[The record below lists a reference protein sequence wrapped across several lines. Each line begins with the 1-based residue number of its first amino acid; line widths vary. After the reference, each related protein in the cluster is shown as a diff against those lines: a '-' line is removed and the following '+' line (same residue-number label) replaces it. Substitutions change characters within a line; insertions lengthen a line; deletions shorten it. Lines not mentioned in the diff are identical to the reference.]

1 METPRV
7 ESCAGACWGAVIP
20 GEFRRKAL
28 YVTPRPDRLSATLES
43 WQNRFGPLGV
53 KCEALPYFE
62 TRTINSGDD
71 TSIISDV
78 SDIIT
83 NSLRNVDVFLASPN
97 TFLAMCKASASNSI
111 LQEILRDV
119 KLVMLDSAQ
128 NLDDATEAA
137 IGLLKMNGTVGEGID
152 DPIMQP
158 ICDPI
163 DQPITTP
170 DQIPIRFAV
179 AASPID
185 KTSAVKLGAWLG
197 VPKSMQSH
205 AIKQFSGSNSHAVP
219 NSLEVI
225 GYHIPWAKSDFTF
238 DRALDDK
245 ISDVVT
251 KKRGVD
257 KNPVIV
263 LCASR
268 ENVSR
273 TATHLAKH
281 AEECVLKNG
290 QPHPYILDERHRV
303 TLENAANRVT
313 DTTLKQCIAQGIGI
327 RASEVSKFDKDFVDA
342 LFENETLSV
351 LVCVY
356 TANGMGKQSGTCS
369 STVHPNPPN
378 LPPHLR
384 APLVVVKGTRKYV
397 GNSQFSEMD
406 TDDAARAFSACG
418 RVGVSREGKVVFM
431 TRRDTVSTYAKL
443 KAGGGESIESKLTVY
458 APEYLNQ
465 VIACGAVTSN
475 ASAVAFLQNTF
486 AYFKDVGVATDPTVQ
501 RAVRSALGDLK
512 QAGMFDHG
520 TQIELAP
527 TALGRVMDNT
537 HARLSSMKL
546 LAANPFP
553 VTCAET
559 LETLCALTDEFPFCD
574 AIRQDEKKL
583 LRVWNAG
590 KGFEQR
596 AVRFPVMQQGR
607 ARGSENDVHENKQ
620 GQQGT
625 ENTEPTNNN
634 PKPQMAPKPPKP
646 VVATAIRAPAEKLF
660 VLAQV
665 CLSEFGT
672 VAMAS
677 APERTKLDAQ
687 RFMNRAPQLA
697 AGAFAV
703 FSQKI
708 KNPNTFAASFS
719 ALRLSKSLALGMWD
733 DTALPARQF
742 GVSSVLCDRLKS
754 SGVTSLD
761 DILGVTPLELDH
773 KAGCASPFGERLL
786 RSVNGLP
793 MATALRVTVLEPTN
807 PGETAF
813 LVKVNVYCEN
823 ATIAAARAVLQKCQ
837 ADGQNLPT
845 WHAQLLVGCLWKDT
859 LLFSKTLARQKRANA
874 TDEPFSETISVPSEC
889 APHVPGEKAV
899 IVAAL
904 LFENCVGRDQITDVT
919 YVVPRVPTLGAL
931 DSALRARLGAVTET
945 VSSPYARTPEAQ
957 RTPPPMHN
965 THQVTTPLSVAPPQ
979 NLFDGVEGER
989 LDLTGLTDSYDS
1001 LFDSPRVDLPGKKP
1015 RREELSCES

>member
-1 METPRV
+1 
-7 ESCAGACWGAVIP
+7 
-20 GEFRRKAL
+20 
-28 YVTPRPDRLSATLES
+28 
-43 WQNRFGPLGV
+43 
-53 KCEALPYFE
+53 
-62 TRTINSGDD
+62 
-71 TSIISDV
+71 
-78 SDIIT
+78 
-83 NSLRNVDVFLASPN
+83 
-97 TFLAMCKASASNSI
+97 
-111 LQEILRDV
+111 
-119 KLVMLDSAQ
+119 
-128 NLDDATEAA
+128 
-137 IGLLKMNGTVGEGID
+137 
-152 DPIMQP
+152 
-158 ICDPI
+158 
-163 DQPITTP
+163 
-170 DQIPIRFAV
+170 
-179 AASPID
+179 
-185 KTSAVKLGAWLG
+185 
-197 VPKSMQSH
+197 
-205 AIKQFSGSNSHAVP
+205 
-219 NSLEVI
+219 
-225 GYHIPWAKSDFTF
+225 
-238 DRALDDK
+238 
-245 ISDVVT
+245 
-251 KKRGVD
+251 
-257 KNPVIV
+257 
-263 LCASR
+263 
-268 ENVSR
+268 
-273 TATHLAKH
+273 
-281 AEECVLKNG
+281 
-290 QPHPYILDERHRV
+290 
-303 TLENAANRVT
+303 
-313 DTTLKQCIAQGIGI
+313 
-327 RASEVSKFDKDFVDA
+327 
-342 LFENETLSV
+342 
-351 LVCVY
+351 
-356 TANGMGKQSGTCS
+356 
-369 STVHPNPPN
+369 
-378 LPPHLR
+378 
-384 APLVVVKGTRKYV
+384 
-397 GNSQFSEMD
+397 
-406 TDDAARAFSACG
+406 
-418 RVGVSREGKVVFM
+418 
-431 TRRDTVSTYAKL
+431 
-443 KAGGGESIESKLTVY
+443 
-458 APEYLNQ
+458 
-465 VIACGAVTSN
+465 
-475 ASAVAFLQNTF
+475 
-486 AYFKDVGVATDPTVQ
+486 
-501 RAVRSALGDLK
+501 
-512 QAGMFDHG
+512 
-520 TQIELAP
+520 
-527 TALGRVMDNT
+527 
-537 HARLSSMKL
+537 MKL

-889 APHVPGEKAV
+889 APYVPGEKAV

-957 RTPPPMHN
+957 RTPPPMDN

>member
-62 TRTINSGDD
+62 TRTINTGDD

-152 DPIMQP
+152 
-158 ICDPI
+158 DPI

-251 KKRGVD
+251 KKRGVE

-356 TANGMGKQSGTCS
+356 TANGMGKQSGMSS

-520 TQIELAP
+520 TQNEFAP

-889 APHVPGEKAV
+889 APYVPGEKAV